1 MHVIPQD
8 TKNGMEQS
16 FLDKASN
23 AKGNRFNLV
32 IWEVNHFPKKWANKI
47 LKSISPGSKNKDS
60 ENQLVLKYIQL
71 NRHINNKNTSLSTNK
86 LDSSNFNL
94 KSTIHERDLIT
105 NEVEEIIESRI
116 NKVLAEKNL
125 ATWGKITFP
134 PVDINLGDT
143 PNVLITSPRNKIF
156 RLNDVLINPNISDEE
171 SDMLEKSIMHEE
183 NLSALVSK
191 IGGIATYPSAIPHGV
206 SLNKILTITAHEW
219 FHHYAFF
226 HPLGQNMHNSNS
238 LKTLNETIATLFGE
252 EIANLAKDSIESN
265 FELAQTPKIQTP
277 NKFDFN
283 YEMKITRLETE
294 SLLAKNKIADAEEYM
309 DIRKK
314 LFNENGY
321 NIRKL
326 NQAWFAFHGTYGES
340 AASISP
346 IGSQVRQLRNSYSSL
361 EKFLDAV
368 LEINNMNE
376 YSKLLHKSSIN

>member
-71 NRHINNKNTSLSTNK
+71 NRQINK

-171 SDMLEKSIMHEE
+171 SDMLEKSIMREE

-294 SLLAKNKIADAEEYM
+294 SRLAKNKIADAEE
-309 DIRKK
+309 
-314 LFNENGY
+314 
-321 NIRKL
+321 
-326 NQAWFAFHGTYGES
+326 
-340 AASISP
+340 
-346 IGSQVRQLRNSYSSL
+346 
-361 EKFLDAV
+361 
-368 LEINNMNE
+368 
-376 YSKLLHKSSIN
+376 

>member
-1 MHVIPQD
+1 
-8 TKNGMEQS
+8 
-16 FLDKASN
+16 
-23 AKGNRFNLV
+23 
-32 IWEVNHFPKKWANKI
+32 
-47 LKSISPGSKNKDS
+47 
-60 ENQLVLKYIQL
+60 
-71 NRHINNKNTSLSTNK
+71 
-86 LDSSNFNL
+86 
-94 KSTIHERDLIT
+94 
-105 NEVEEIIESRI
+105 
-116 NKVLAEKNL
+116 
-125 ATWGKITFP
+125 
-134 PVDINLGDT
+134 
-143 PNVLITSPRNKIF
+143 
-156 RLNDVLINPNISDEE
+156 
-171 SDMLEKSIMHEE
+171 
-183 NLSALVSK
+183 
-191 IGGIATYPSAIPHGV
+191 
-206 SLNKILTITAHEW
+206 
-219 FHHYAFF
+219 
-226 HPLGQNMHNSNS
+226 MHNSNS
-238 LKTLNETIATLFGE
+238 MKTLNETIATLFGE

-309 DIRKK
+309 DTRKK

-368 LEINNMNE
+368 LALNNMNE